1 MYQGGV
7 IVTVLSKEAMATMF
21 AAGAYSIVGKECM
34 SDREKDDAVLGIC
47 KQAASGRRRPG
58 ERETLWDRHKSW
70 IIPSLIGSLAF
81 YLGSEGGQKGNPAK
95 SHISNA
101 WDIVKNKAKA
111 LLGLNDKGPTTNAL
125 TKIVERYPDAAS
137 EKGTAP
143 EPRGSKPALPP
154 NVGGALE
161 ASGHGEGAK
170 PSSAD
175 DNMSMWY
182 MT

>member
-1 MYQGGV
+1 
-7 IVTVLSKEAMATMF
+7 MATMF

-34 SDREKDDAVLGIC
+34 SDREKDDVVLEIC
-47 KQAASGRRRPG
+47 KQAASRRRRPG

-101 WDIVKNKAKA
+101 WDIVVNKARA

-137 EKGTAP
+137 EKGTVP
-143 EPRGSKPALPP
+143 GPSGNKPAPPP
-154 NVGGALE
+154 NAGGAPE
-161 ASGHGEGAK
+161 ASGHGGGAK
-170 PSSAD
+170 PSTD